1 MGLLSMNS
9 EQLRY
14 KMKNLD
20 SLLPNRSVANDE
32 QLYDLYNKFQQVIN
46 DTFNDEDSTGN
57 YFAPKASSVIDLV
70 QLDKQLERVSQY
82 QLVGVS
88 IRSLEAITYNV
99 TEAGN
104 QVEFNVTL
112 AYHYYRKTA

>member
-32 QLYDLYNKFQQVIN
+32 QLYELYSKFRDLIEDTEYNIDIVDLY
-46 DTFNDEDSTGN
+46 TALHCAMEDFEM
-57 YFAPKASSVIDLV
+57 Y
-70 QLDKQLERVSQY
+70 E
-82 QLVGVS
+82 
-88 IRSLEAITYNV
+88 
-99 TEAGN
+99 
-104 QVEFNVTL
+104 
-112 AYHYYRKTA
+112 